1 MENETIDY
9 QAIVPMN
16 ANILIVDDTLPS
28 LQLLSNLLTQKGYK
42 VRGILKGKK
51 ALSTARLAKPDLILL
66 DIKMPDLDGYEVCK
80 QLKAEPQTSHIPV
93 IFISALNEALD
104 KVKAFEIG
112 GVDYITKP
120 FQVEEVLARIENQ
133 LKIQLLS
140 KQLIEKNTQLSQ
152 KIVMCQ
158 KLQVEL
164 NNQNKLRQSI
174 FNSTPSGICLT
185 DENGY
190 FVEVNPAYCKLY
202 GYTQE
207 ELIGQPI
214 TLHFPHSTTEDKL
227 EFMQQYR
234 AFIQDVQ
241 KNDKGEF
248 TVWRKD
254 GAELIVDVRR
264 SGFQQDDGKYFV
276 VTTVMDITERKR
288 MEETLRTTLHSAFL
302 AEAKLAAAQRLAHL
316 GNWEFDVLTQKFIWS
331 EELFYIFGLN
341 WMQPEPSFVTFMQ
354 LIYRDDRPLLQKFF
368 KQLLATG
375 TSDEIDYRIV
385 RLDGQIRH
393 VVGRGEA
400 VFDEFGQ
407 VKKLFGTAMDI
418 TQRKQVEEAVRQS
431 SAREREKAQQLELT
445 LSQLKRTQAQ
455 LVQTEKMSSLG
466 QMVAGVAHEINN
478 PVSFIYGNLAPANE
492 YAQNLIR
499 LTQLYQ
505 KTYPDPTPEIK
516 ALIEEI
522 DFDFLVEDWK
532 KLMHSMRIGT
542 ARIQEIVLSLRSFSR
557 LNESELKPV
566 DIHEGIDN
574 TLIILQHRLR
584 AVGERAEIIVIKDY
598 NKLPK
603 VTCYASQ
610 LNQVFMNLLSN
621 AIDALE
627 GQPAPR
633 RITIH
638 TSLKNCKIEP
648 KNKHR
653 KVPKLPVQSVNY
665 SIQHGQ
671 KLMVKSKPLRVSL
684 KQSYPFLSAA
694 SSALVKRGKRVYKPG
709 ANTSQNIEKGQQPNL
724 NSQVV
729 VIRITDNGSGMIE
742 AVRHQIFD
750 PFYTTK
756 PVGSGT
762 GLGLAISYQI
772 VVEKHQGKLTCVSVP
787 EQGTEMIVEIP
798 IKD

>member
-1 MENETIDY
+1 
-9 QAIVPMN
+9 MN

-28 LQLLSNLLTQKGYK
+28 LQLLSNLLTGQGYK
-42 VRGILKGKK
+42 VRGILKGQK

-80 QLKAEPQTSHIPV
+80 QLKADEQTSHIPV

-104 KVKAFEIG
+104 KVKAFALG
-112 GVDYITKP
+112 GADYITKP

-174 FNSTPSGICLT
+174 LNSAPAGICLT
-185 DENGY
+185 DENGC

-202 GYTQE
+202 GFTPE
-207 ELIGQPI
+207 ELIGQSF
-214 TLHFPHSTTEDKL
+214 TVHFPHAPAEHKL
-227 EFMQQYR
+227 ELMQQYR
-234 AFIQDVQ
+234 DFIQDVQ
-241 KNDKGEF
+241 NNDKGEF

-254 GAELIVDVRR
+254 GTELMVDIRR
-264 SGFQQDDGKYFV
+264 SGFQQNDGKYFV

-288 MEETLRTTLHSAFL
+288 MEETLRTTLHAAFL

-331 EELFYIFGLN
+331 EELFDIFGLD
-341 WMQPEPSFVTFMQ
+341 WMQPEPSFVTFLR
-354 LIYRDDRPLLQKFF
+354 LIYPDDRPLLQKAF
-368 KQLLATG
+368 KQMLATG

-400 VFDEFGQ
+400 IFDEFGQ
-407 VKKLFGTAMDI
+407 VKKLFGTAIDI
-418 TQRKQVEEAVRQS
+418 TQRKQVEEAVRQA

-455 LVQTEKMSSLG
+455 LIQTEKMSSLG

-505 KTYPDPTPEIK
+505 KTYPAPTPEIQ
-516 ALIEEI
+516 AFIEEI
-522 DFDFLVEDWK
+522 DLDFLVEDWQ
-532 KLMHSMRIGT
+532 KLMHSMQIGT
-542 ARIQEIVLSLRSFSR
+542 ERIQEIVLSLRSFSR

-584 AVGERAEIIVIKDY
+584 AVGDRPEIEVIKDY
-598 NKLPK
+598 DKLPK

-621 AIDALE
+621 AIDALDC
-627 GQPAPR
+627 QSSPR

-638 TSLKNCKIEP
+638 TSLKKRGSEQEFKCREILE
-648 KNKHR
+648 
-653 KVPKLPVQSVNY
+653 LPLPPMNY
-665 SIQHGQ
+665 SIQRGQ
-671 KLMVKSKPLRVSL
+671 KSMVKSKPLRVSL
-684 KQSYPFLSAA
+684 KRSYPFVLAA
-694 SSALVKRGKRVYKPG
+694 SSALVKRSKLAQKRA
-709 ANTSQNIEKGQQPNL
+709 ANTPQELGRGKQPN
-724 NSQVV
+724 SPVV
-729 VIRITDNGSGMIE
+729 VIRITDNGSGMSE
-742 AVRHQIFD
+742 EVRNQIFD

-772 VVEKHQGKLTCVSVP
+772 VVEKHQGKLTCVSLP
-787 EQGTEMIVEIP
+787 GKGTEMIVEIP
-798 IKD
+798 IKA

>member
-1 MENETIDY
+1 
-9 QAIVPMN
+9 MN
-16 ANILIVDDTLPS
+16 ANILIVDDTLHN
-28 LQLLSNLLTQKGYK
+28 LQLLSNLLTEQGYK
-42 VRGILKGKK
+42 VRGILKGQK

-66 DIKMPDLDGYEVCK
+66 DIKMPDMDGYEVCK
-80 QLKAEPQTSHIPV
+80 QLKADEQTSHIPV
-93 IFISALNEALD
+93 IFISALDEVLD
-104 KVKAFEIG
+104 KVKAFALG

-120 FQVEEVLARIENQ
+120 FQVQEVLARIENQ

-158 KLQVEL
+158 NLQVEL
-164 NNQNKLRQSI
+164 SNQNKLIQSI
-174 FNSTPSGICLT
+174 FNSAPAGICLT
-185 DENGY
+185 DKNGC

-202 GYTQE
+202 GYTAE
-207 ELIGQPI
+207 ELIGQPF
-214 TLHFPHSTTEDKL
+214 TVHFSHLTAEDQL
-227 EFMQQYR
+227 ELMQQYR
-234 AFIQDVQ
+234 NFIQDVQ
-241 KNDKGEF
+241 NNDKGEF

-254 GAELIVDVRR
+254 GTELIVDIRR
-264 SGFQQDDGKYFV
+264 SGLQQDDGKYFV

-288 MEETLRTTLHSAFL
+288 LEETLHTTLHSAFL
-302 AEAKLAAAQRLAHL
+302 AEAKLVAAQKLAHL

-331 EELFYIFGLN
+331 EELFYIFGLDS
-341 WMQPEPSFVTFMQ
+341 MQPEPSFVTFFR
-354 LIYRDDRPLLQKFF
+354 LIYPDDRPLVQKAF
-368 KQLLATG
+368 KQMLATG

-400 VFDEFGQ
+400 IFDEFGQ
-407 VKKLFGTAMDI
+407 IKKLFGTGMDI
-418 TQRKQVEEAVRQS
+418 TQRKQVEEAVRQA
-431 SAREREKAQQLELT
+431 SAREREKTQQLEVT

-455 LVQTEKMSSLG
+455 LIQTEKMSSLG

-478 PVSFIYGNLAPANE
+478 PVSFIYGNLGPANE
-492 YAQNLIR
+492 YAQNLIQ

-505 KTYPDPTPEIK
+505 KTYPAPTPEIQV
-516 ALIEEI
+516 LIEEI
-522 DFDFLVEDWK
+522 DLDFLVEDWQ

-542 ARIQEIVLSLRSFSR
+542 ERIQEIVLSLRSFSR
-557 LNESELKPV
+557 LNESEIKPV

-584 AVGERAEIIVIKDY
+584 AVGDHPEIEVIKDY
-598 NKLPK
+598 GQLPK

-627 GQPAPR
+627 GQPVPR
-633 RITIH
+633 RITIC
-638 TSLKNCKIEP
+638 TSLKNCEIEQEAP
-648 KNKHR
+648 HR
-653 KVPKLPVQSVNY
+653 QVFALPLQSMNY

-671 KLMVKSKPLRVSL
+671 KLIVKSKPLRVSL
-684 KQSYPFLSAA
+684 KRSYPFRLAA
-694 SSALVKRGKRVYKPG
+694 SSALVKRAKLAQKRT
-709 ANTSQNIEKGQQPNL
+709 ANAPQELGKGQHS

-729 VIRITDNGSGMIE
+729 VIRITDNGSGMSE

-772 VVEKHQGKLTCVSVP
+772 VVEKHQGQLTCVSVP
-787 EQGTEMIVEIP
+787 GKGTEMIVEIP
-798 IKD
+798 VKA

>member
-1 MENETIDY
+1 
-9 QAIVPMN
+9 MN
-16 ANILIVDDTLPS
+16 ANILIVDDNLSS
-28 LQLLSNLLTQKGYK
+28 LQLLANLLSEQGYK
-42 VRGILKGKK
+42 VRGILKGQK
-51 ALSTARLAKPDLILL
+51 ALSTARLAKPELILL
-66 DIKMPDLDGYEVCK
+66 DIKMPDMDGYEVCK
-80 QLKAEPQTSHIPV
+80 QLKADEQTSHIPV

-104 KVKAFEIG
+104 KVKAFAMG
-112 GVDYITKP
+112 GADYITKP

-164 NNQNKLRQSI
+164 SNQNKLRQSI
-174 FNSTPSGICLT
+174 FNSTPAGICLT
-185 DENGY
+185 DENGC

-202 GYTQE
+202 GFSPE
-207 ELIGQPI
+207 ELIGQPF
-214 TLHFPHSTTEDKL
+214 TVHFTHSTDEDKL
-227 EFMQQYR
+227 ELMQQYR
-234 AFIQDVQ
+234 DFIQDVQ

-248 TVWRKD
+248 TLWRKD
-254 GAELIVDVRR
+254 GTELIVDVRR
-264 SGFQQDDGKYFV
+264 SGFQQDDGKCFV

-331 EELFYIFGLN
+331 EELFYIFGLDC
-341 WMQPEPSFVTFMQ
+341 MQPEPTFVTFLR
-354 LIYRDDRPLLQKFF
+354 LIYPDDRPLLQKAF
-368 KQLLATG
+368 KQMLATG

-400 VFDEFGQ
+400 IFDEFGQ

-418 TQRKQVEEAVRQS
+418 TQRKQVEEAVRQA
-431 SAREREKAQQLELT
+431 SAREREKTQQLELT

-455 LVQTEKMSSLG
+455 LIQTEKMSSLG

-478 PVSFIYGNLAPANE
+478 PVSFIYGNLGPANE
-492 YAQNLIR
+492 YAQNLIQ

-505 KTYPDPTPEIK
+505 KNYPNPTPEIQ

-522 DFDFLVEDWK
+522 DLDFLVEDWQ
-532 KLMHSMRIGT
+532 KLMHSMRIGSE
-542 ARIQEIVLSLRSFSR
+542 RIQEIVLSLRNFSR
-557 LNESELKPV
+557 LNESEIKPV

-584 AVGERAEIIVIKDY
+584 AVGDRPEIEVIKDY
-598 NKLPK
+598 AQLPK

-627 GQPAPR
+627 GQPVPR
-633 RITIH
+633 RITIY
-638 TSLKNCKIEP
+638 TSLKNCELEQEAT
-648 KNKHR
+648 HR
-653 KVPKLPVQSVNY
+653 KVLALPLQSVNY
-665 SIQHGQ
+665 SIQRGQ
-671 KLMVKSKPLRVSL
+671 KSMIKSKPLRVSL
-684 KQSYPFLSAA
+684 KRSYPLGLVA
-694 SSALVKRGKRVYKPG
+694 SSALVKRAKLAQKRA
-709 ANTSQNIEKGQQPNL
+709 ANPLQELGKGQQL
-724 NSQVV
+724 NPQVV
-729 VIRITDNGSGMIE
+729 VIRITDNGSGMSE

-772 VVEKHQGKLTCVSVP
+772 VVEKHQGKLTCISVP
-787 EQGTEMIVEIP
+787 GKGTEMIVEIP
-798 IKD
+798 LKA

>member
-1 MENETIDY
+1 
-9 QAIVPMN
+9 MN
-16 ANILIVDDTLPS
+16 VNILIVDDTLPS
-28 LQLLSNLLTQKGYK
+28 LQLLSNLLTEQGYK
-42 VRGILKGKK
+42 VRGILKGQK

-80 QLKAEPQTSHIPV
+80 QLKADEQTSHIPV

-104 KVKAFEIG
+104 KVKSFEIG

-158 KLQVEL
+158 KLQLEL
-164 NNQNKLRQSI
+164 SNQNKLRQSI
-174 FNSTPSGICLT
+174 FNSAPAGICLT
-185 DENGY
+185 DENGC

-202 GYTQE
+202 GLTPE
-207 ELIGQPI
+207 ELIGQPF
-214 TLHFPHSTTEDKL
+214 TVHFPHARAEDKL
-227 EFMQQYR
+227 ELMQQYR
-234 AFIQDVQ
+234 DFIQEVQ
-241 KNDKGEF
+241 NHDKGEF

-254 GAELIVDVRR
+254 GTELIVDIRR

-288 MEETLRTTLHSAFL
+288 MEETLHATLHSAFL

-331 EELFYIFGLN
+331 EELFYIFGLDC
-341 WMQPEPSFVTFMQ
+341 MQPEPTYVTFLR
-354 LIYRDDRPLLQKFF
+354 LIYPDDRPLLQKSF
-368 KQLLATG
+368 KQMLATG

-400 VFDEFGQ
+400 IFDEFGQ
-407 VKKLFGTAMDI
+407 VQKLFGTAIDI
-418 TQRKQVEEAVRQS
+418 TQRKQVEEAVRQA

-478 PVSFIYGNLAPANE
+478 PVSFIYGNLGPANE

-505 KTYPDPTPEIK
+505 KTYPNSTPEIQ

-522 DFDFLVEDWK
+522 DLDFLVEDWQ

-542 ARIQEIVLSLRSFSR
+542 ERIQEIVLSLRSFSR

-566 DIHEGIDN
+566 NIHEGIDN

-584 AVGERAEIIVIKDY
+584 AVGDRPEIEVIKDY
-598 NKLPK
+598 GQLPK

-627 GQPAPR
+627 GQSVPR
-633 RITIH
+633 LITIC
-638 TSLKNCKIEP
+638 TSLKNCELP
-648 KNKHR
+648 QEAKHR
-653 KVPKLPVQSVNY
+653 EVLELPSQSVNY
-665 SIQHGQ
+665 SIQRGQ
-671 KLMVKSKPLRVSL
+671 KSMVKSKPLRVSL
-684 KQSYPFLSAA
+684 KRSYPFALAA
-694 SSALVKRGKRVYKPG
+694 SSALVKRSKLAQKW
-709 ANTSQNIEKGQQPNL
+709 ADNTPQERGKGQHSNP
-724 NSQVV
+724 QVV
-729 VIRITDNGSGMIE
+729 VIRITDNGSGMSE
-742 AVRHQIFD
+742 EVRHQIFD

-772 VVEKHQGKLTCVSVP
+772 VVEKHQGKLTCVSLP
-787 EQGTEMIVEIP
+787 GKGTEMIVEIP
-798 IKD
+798 VKA